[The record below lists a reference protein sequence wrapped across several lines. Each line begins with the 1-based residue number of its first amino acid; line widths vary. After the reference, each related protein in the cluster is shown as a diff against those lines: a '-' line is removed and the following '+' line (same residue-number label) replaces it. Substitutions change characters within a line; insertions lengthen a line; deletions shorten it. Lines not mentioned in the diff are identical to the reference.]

1 MTVPAARN
9 ATASCP
15 GPARPNSG
23 RETSTNINQSKAA
36 K

>member
-9 ATASCP
+9 AAASC
-15 GPARPNSG
+15 PARPNSG